1 MNASTKATTILAIVF
16 FSAASLFS
24 FPSQARPRRSRARS
38 TPAQT
43 GSRNRARDSDH
54 GLTLSV
60 DLGRLFLGNTSARH
74 WVPGQY
80 QTRTEQV
87 LVEPGHYEWHEQSVL
102 VEPGHYEIRVLP
114 PVQQIIRHSREKP
127 HRLLAEPARTKRIWI
142 PARYEMRKVKVY
154 LPPRYE
160 IRRIRVWVRG
170 HWVSEPVRSP
180 ARSWLNLG
188 AIFNF
193 RF

>member
-1 MNASTKATTILAIVF
+1 MKTSTKTITILTTVF
-16 FSAASLFS
+16 LSTALLFS
-24 FPSQARPRRSRARS
+24 SPADARPRRSQRRS
-38 TPAQT
+38 APAQT

-54 GLTLSV
+54 GLTLSI
-60 DLGRLFLGNTSARH
+60 DLGSIFNSAPARR

-87 LVEPGHYEWHEQSVL
+87 LVEPGHYEWHKQRVL
-102 VEPGHYEIRVLP
+102 VEPGHYETRTLPAAEKIR
-114 PVQQIIRHSREKP
+114 RDSRRKGQKVVVK
-127 HRLLAEPARTKRIWI
+127 PARTKKVWI

-154 LPPRYE
+154 VPPRYE
-160 IRRIRVWVRG
+160 TRQIRVWVPG
-170 HWVSEPVRSP
+170 HWVSQPVRSP

>member
-1 MNASTKATTILAIVF
+1 MKTSTKTITILTTVF
-16 FSAASLFS
+16 LSTALLFS
-24 FPSQARPRRSRARS
+24 SVADARPRRSRARS
-38 TPAQT
+38 APAQT
-43 GSRNRARDSDH
+43 GSRNRDGGSGH
-54 GLTLSV
+54 GLSLSI
-60 DLGRLFLGNTSARH
+60 DLGSLFLGNTSARR

-87 LVEPGHYEWHEQSVL
+87 LVEPGHYEWRKQRVL
-102 VEPGHYEIRVLP
+102 VEPGHYETRTLPAAEKIR
-114 PVQQIIRHSREKP
+114 RNSRPK
-127 HRLLAEPARTKRIWI
+127 AQKVVVKPARTKKVWV

-154 LPPRYE
+154 VPPRYE
-160 IRRIRVWVRG
+160 TRRIRVWVPG
-170 HWVSEPVRSP
+170 HWVSQPVRSP

>member
-1 MNASTKATTILAIVF
+1 MKTSTKTITILTTVF
-16 FSAASLFS
+16 LSVALLFS
-24 FPSQARPRRSRARS
+24 SPADARPRRSRARS
-38 TPAQT
+38 APAQT

-54 GLTLSV
+54 GLTLSI
-60 DLGRLFLGNTSARH
+60 DLGSIFNSAPARR
-74 WVPGQY
+74 WVPGY
-80 QTRTEQV
+80 HQTRTEQV

-102 VEPGHYEIRVLP
+102 VEAGHYEIRILP
-114 PVQQIIRHSREKP
+114 AAEKIRRDSRPK
-127 HRLLAEPARTKRIWI
+127 AQKVVVKPARTKKVWI

-154 LPPRYE
+154 VPPRYE
-160 IRRIRVWVRG
+160 TRRIRVWVPG
-170 HWVSEPVRSP
+170 HWVSQPVRSP